1 MSWIDE
7 VSFDARGLVPVVVQ
21 EAGTGEVLMLAWAT
35 AEALRRTLETGRAHY
50 WSRSRSEMW
59 EKGATSGH
67 VQAVVDVRLDCDAD
81 AVLYRV
87 RQTGAACHTGE
98 RSCFYRAA
106 DGADALARAPDPR
119 HVATRIEDVVARRA
133 AEMPEGAYTTYLFKA
148 GLDKVLKKVG
158 EEAAETIV
166 AAKNPDD
173 PALASEAADL
183 VFHLAVLM
191 QARGMVLTD
200 VWTELDRRFGAAP
213 RPGSDAPGPSRGSEV
228 G

>member
-7 VSFDARGLVPVVVQ
+7 LSFDARGLVPVVVQ

-35 AEALRRTLETGRAHY
+35 AEALRRTLETGQAHY

-106 DGADALARAPDPR
+106 DGAGDLLQAPDPR

-133 AEMPEGAYTTYLFKA
+133 AEMPEGAYTTYLFRA

-173 PALASEAADL
+173 AALASEAADL

-191 QARGMVLTD
+191 QARGMALAD

-213 RPGSDAPGPSRGSEV
+213 RSGSDAPRPSRGSEV

>member
-7 VSFDARGLVPVVVQ
+7 LSFDARGLVPVVVQ

-67 VQAVVDVRLDCDAD
+67 VQTVVDVRLDCDSD

-173 PALASEAADL
+173 AALASEAADL

-191 QARGMVLTD
+191 QARGMALTD

-213 RPGSDAPGPSRGSEV
+213 RPGSDAPRPSRGSEV